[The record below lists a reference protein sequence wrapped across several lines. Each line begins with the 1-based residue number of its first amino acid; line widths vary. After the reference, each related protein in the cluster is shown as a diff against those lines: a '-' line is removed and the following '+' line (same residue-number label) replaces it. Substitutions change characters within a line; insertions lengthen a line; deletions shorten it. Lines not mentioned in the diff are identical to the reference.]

1 MAGPLWL
8 AGGLAAAMIMIALY
22 CAGRLAV
29 LPFRQRDSEVDADAL
44 HVVMGVA
51 MAGMFVP
58 WLSPLPGGAWEAVFA
73 AAAAWFAGQ
82 AIRTRRGKA
91 RAGRLCRHPVPHLIE
106 CIAMVY
112 MLLAASGARP
122 ARTVTG
128 MAMPGMG
135 GSAGAVGSFPG
146 LAAVLALF
154 MIGYVV
160 WAADQL
166 SALTRGRL
174 TPAARSLAPDPSS
187 ARGTP
192 GMHSVADARRG
203 AAAQVSLTG
212 ATLTRPGIAAGKPVL
227 APRLAACYKIA
238 MSLTMGYML
247 VLLL

>member
-1 MAGPLWL
+1 V
-8 AGGLAAAMIMIALY
+8 AGGLAAAMITIALY
-22 CAGRLAV
+22 CTGRLAI
-29 LPFRQRDSEVDADAL
+29 LPFRQRDAEVDADAL
-44 HVVMGVA
+44 HVVMGIA

-58 WLSPLPGGAWEAVFA
+58 WLSPLPDGVWEAVFA
-73 AAAAWFAGQ
+73 AAAAWFATH
-82 AIRTRRGKA
+82 AIRTRRGNA
-91 RAGRLCRHPVPHLIE
+91 RAGGLCRHPVPHLIE

-122 ARTVTG
+122 ARAVSA

-135 GSAGAVGSFPG
+135 RSAGAMGSLPG

-166 SALTRGRL
+166 TALTRGRI
-174 TPAARSLAPDPSS
+174 TPAARSLAPANP
-187 ARGTP
+187 GTGTTP
-192 GMHSVADARRG
+192 P
-203 AAAQVSLTG
+203 
-212 ATLTRPGIAAGKPVL
+212 RPGIAAGRPVL

-247 VLLL
+247 VLML

>member
-1 MAGPLWL
+1 
-8 AGGLAAAMIMIALY
+8 MITIAFY
-22 CAGRLAV
+22 CTGRLAI
-29 LPFRQRDSEVDADAL
+29 LPFRQRDTEVDADAL

-58 WLSPLPGGAWEAVFA
+58 RLSPLPDGAWEAVFA
-73 AAAAWFAGQ
+73 AAAAWFAGH
-82 AIRTRRGKA
+82 AIRARRSNA

-135 GSAGAVGSFPG
+135 GSAGAVGSLPG

-166 SALTRGRL
+166 TALTRGRI
-174 TPAARSLAPDPSS
+174 T
-187 ARGTP
+187 
-192 GMHSVADARRG
+192 
-203 AAAQVSLTG
+203 
-212 ATLTRPGIAAGKPVL
+212 AGNQLL

-247 VLLL
+247 VLML